1 MSSYPKIDIKKQ
13 VSFLFFLLAFPLNFL
28 YNFGY
33 VKGWLPAIP
42 GLGYSAI
49 LHLLLPFLLFYSL
62 HYFQYFIKKKYYSVF
77 VLYILLTIILSLLGY
92 VNTYYE
98 YGAASLYQSLW
109 SIIYL
114 YAYAFLTLFLF
125 EKKIVGGKI
134 FFYCLLLYSFIA
146 FLNIKPNST
155 ILFSLDRI
163 AGTSSGHINYQ
174 IVSFI
179 FLITWF
185 FYYFSCENP
194 FLKKISLALITI
206 LLIVS
211 GGRSELFGFLFAY
224 IYVSIINFKNFTFK
238 IDKALIIISCLIL
251 VFLAFI
257 VIIDLEALLEPLQR
271 SRHLEINNLSNSSSW
286 IARQQILQSNLS
298 YLINNPILGKFGS
311 HFEFGRG
318 AYIHNFL
325 SVWQQ
330 YGIITFAMY
339 LILIFT
345 PFIHLTYQKLKY
357 HSNSKTINA
366 ALFLAA
372 YSLLLVLVT
381 KSVFWDY
388 LGLAIGIY
396 LYHTFKHTDKITY
409 D

>member
-1 MSSYPKIDIKKQ
+1 MNSYQKIDIKKQ
-13 VSFLFFLLAFPLNFL
+13 IGFLFFLLAFPLNFL

-33 VKGWLPAIP
+33 VKGWLPGIP
-42 GLGYSAI
+42 GLGYPTTLHII
-49 LHLLLPFLLFYSL
+49 LLFLLFYSL
-62 HYFQYFIKKKYYSVF
+62 HYFQYFFIKKYYSLF
-77 VLYILLTIILSLLGY
+77 ILYLLIAIIASIFGY
-92 VNTYYE
+92 INTYYE
-98 YGAASLYQSLW
+98 YSTAPLYQSLW

-125 EKKIVGGKI
+125 EKKIVGKNI
-134 FFYCLLLYSFIA
+134 FFYFLLIYFFIA

-163 AGTSSGHINYQ
+163 AGASLGHINYQ

-194 FLKKISLALITI
+194 LLKKISLALIAI

-224 IYVSIINFKNFTFK
+224 MYISIISFKNFTFK
-238 IDKALIIISCLIL
+238 VNKSLLIISCLIL
-251 VFLAFI
+251 VCLVFVL
-257 VIIDLEALLEPLQR
+257 IIDIETLLEPLQR
-271 SRHLEINNLSNSSSW
+271 SRHLEINNLSTSSSW
-286 IARQQILQSNLS
+286 VARQKILETNLPYIFNS
-298 YLINNPILGKFGS
+298 PLIGSFGS
-311 HFEFGRG
+311 HFKIGSG

-330 YGIITFAMY
+330 YGIIPFVMY

-357 HSNSKTINA
+357 HSNSKTVNA
-366 ALFLAA
+366 ALFLAT
-372 YSLLLVLVT
+372 YSLLLVLIT

-388 LGLAIGIY
+388 LGLSIGVY
-396 LYHTFKHTDKITY
+396 LYYTFKHTDKITY